1 MEAKLSLPYHPQTD
15 RQTERFNA
23 VMEQYL
29 RYYVN
34 YLQDDW
40 HKWLP
45 IAELKANSQENESTI
60 TTLFLV
66 NTE

>member
-45 IAELKANSQENESTI
+45 IAEFAANNQENE
-60 TTLFLV
+60 
-66 NTE
+66 